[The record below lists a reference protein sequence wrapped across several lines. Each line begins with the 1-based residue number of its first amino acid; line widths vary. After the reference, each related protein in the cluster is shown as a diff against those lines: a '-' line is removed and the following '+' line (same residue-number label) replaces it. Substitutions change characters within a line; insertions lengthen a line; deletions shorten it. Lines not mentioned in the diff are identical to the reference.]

1 MNTDPIKVYDAR
13 WEPHEF
19 DAGKVARLVE
29 STLIYGRILGVDA
42 VTICR
47 DARWGCA
54 SLMELAADMAQSS
67 GFDVFLCPDPV
78 STPQSYF
85 LTFTASEERPAVMGL
100 TFTASHNP
108 ASYVGLKVV
117 VPPVQAIGLGCG
129 PLGGFQRIREIYHGT
144 ETLERGRR
152 SRLQVLS
159 VAREYVDFSL
169 AQAGVADGGLAGLS
183 VVADF
188 MNGSAGAEFM
198 GAFQRAQVSVLPLRL
213 VPDGGFPTGSPNP
226 TSAGK
231 MATAVARARTE
242 DAAVV
247 IGTDGDGDRLV
258 FGDAR
263 GILSAGIAAIPILAQ
278 VVVSGGGS
286 VPPIVLHDPKVSPL
300 ALSTWVRSGAAPV
313 LFRNGHS
320 QIKEKMRSID
330 AVAAVEESGHFYHRL
345 RGPRTT
351 AYMESSL
358 VTTLL
363 FLKAIRQRPAL
374 LHELRSLED
383 SFFTTGEFNYQLR
396 DDAERD
402 GALDAALQLFR
413 DDGAV
418 LVSRTDDGSDLM
430 GTCVSKGMDAA
441 TGALAPE
448 WYQAYLRVATNE
460 KAVMRSYLSS
470 GDPSMGREWE
480 ARLRGLFE
488 SLGGRVVE

>member
-29 STLIYGRILGVDA
+29 STLLYGRILGVDA

-85 LTFTASEERPAVMGL
+85 LTFSVSEERPAVMGL

-129 PLGGFQRIREIYHGT
+129 PLGGFQKIREIYHGT
-144 ETLERGRR
+144 ETLERGGR
-152 SRLQVLS
+152 SRLRVLS

-198 GAFQRAQVSVLPLRL
+198 AAFQRAQVSVLPLRL

-231 MATAVARARTE
+231 MATAVALAGTE
-242 DAAVV
+242 GADVV

-263 GILSAGIAAIPILAQ
+263 GILSAGIAAIPVLAQ
-278 VVVSGGGS
+278 VVDPGDA
-286 VPPIVLHDPKVSPL
+286 VPPFVLYDPKVSPL
-300 ALSTWVRSGAAPV
+300 ALSAWVRSGAAPV

-320 QIKEKMRSID
+320 QIKERMRIID

-345 RGPRTT
+345 RGSRST

-383 SFFTTGEFNYQLR
+383 SFFTTGEFNYQLPG
-396 DDAERD
+396 DAERD
-402 GALDAALQLFR
+402 AALAAALQLFR
-413 DDGAV
+413 DDGAA

-430 GTCVSKGMDAA
+430 GIHVSKGMDAA
-441 TGALAPE
+441 TGALSPD

-470 GDPSMGREWE
+470 GDPSMGRAWE
-480 ARLRGLFE
+480 TRLRSLLE
-488 SLGGRVVE
+488 SRGGRVVE